1 MIIDTHTHVV
11 SSDKTKHP
19 LDPGARGWSTEV
31 SNDVEDLI
39 AEMDKAGVECA
50 TLVQPNATYGLDNI
64 YQCDSAKLYAPR
76 TVSVGILDPAASNA
90 ADRLSYWVNEHGM
103 LGVRLQS
110 QAEPDDPSCDAIWQR
125 AEELGVPI
133 SIGGGGQPD
142 KVNRMRNMAS
152 RHPNVMFA
160 PDHFA
165 GWSGSDDKPTMTA
178 ALEEMAKLPNAHLR
192 VSSTSLGPYIDL
204 NDVEKELFQQVI
216 NAFTPQRIM
225 WGSNFPSS
233 REGGYA
239 GQLQIAATALDWLSE
254 DDRGWIMGGSAHKL
268 WPMLKAA

>member
-90 ADRLSYWVNEHGM
+90 AAKLSYWVNEHGM

-110 QAEPDDPSCDAIWQR
+110 QAEPDDPSCDAIWQC

-204 NDVEKELFQQVI
+204 NDAEKELFQQVI